1 MTPMESPSLAIQY
14 RNRPRRSRFAGLFAE
29 LAFRAQQRRSAS
41 RGGGA
46 EAGVVPEELSVSA
59 ATSDSHIIPATSQA
73 QSQSQSQ
80 FRGHSTPTEAR
91 VYSGD
96 EEDNSPI
103 PEEYRGLGESQDGG
117 ISRRSSS
124 AFSSPPSQ
132 NNWEN
137 ESSISSFRASTPAS
151 PMSSRAAGASI
162 VEHPLA
168 RAGPCPFESRHQ
180 QAPLLP
186 NSWLRDDISASKAT
200 ASEIEMEIPTLQ
212 CATWGRTGH
221 RADRWQSQTLRT
233 TLEHAYLH
241 EHLHDQPDND
251 IIQNG
256 VNAASTAAARA
267 QGQIPTSSV
276 VPMPPPQTSLKCAI
290 TRFTPKNSA
299 LIPTPHHW
307 NCRAG
312 VRRRGYGS
320 HLQPVVG
327 HVTTV

>member
-1 MTPMESPSLAIQY
+1 MTTLMESPSLAIQY
-14 RNRPRRSRFAGLFAE
+14 RNRRRRSRFAGLFAE
-29 LAFRAQQRRSAS
+29 LAFRAQERRSAS
-41 RGGGA
+41 RGDGA
-46 EAGVVPEELSVSA
+46 EAGVLPEELSVSA
-59 ATSDSHIIPATSQA
+59 ATSDSHIIPVMSRAPS

-80 FRGHSTPTEAR
+80 SRGHSTPTEAR
-91 VYSGD
+91 AYSGD

-103 PEEYRGLGESQDGG
+103 PEEYRGIGESQDGG
-117 ISRRSSS
+117 ITRQSSS

-162 VEHPLA
+162 IEHPLA
-168 RAGPCPFESRHQ
+168 QKGTCPFESRHQ
-180 QAPLLP
+180 QVPLLP
-186 NSWLRDDISASKAT
+186 NSWLHDDISASKAT

-241 EHLHDQPDND
+241 DQPSND

-256 VNAASTAAARA
+256 VSAASTAAARA

-276 VPMPPPQTSLKCAI
+276 VPVPSPQTSLTCAI
-290 TRFTPKNSA
+290 TRLTPTNSA

-307 NCRAG
+307 NRRAG

-327 HVTTV
+327 HVTIV